1 MADLELTCSALQAD
15 LYDLPELADALT
27 RLLRDRLARY
37 IHADRKR
44 EPMEVLLYCTP
55 GDVPRISD
63 ILAPVGLRCAWGP
76 RQGEPGGYGW
86 ACYLPGEVPAGG
98 NP

>member
-15 LYDLPELADALT
+15 LYDMPELADALT

-55 GDVPRISD
+55 SDVPRISD

-86 ACYLPGEVPAGG
+86 ACYLPGEVAAGG